1 MEKRLLREVL
11 SEVAQAKDLFQLFLS
26 PGSSPR
32 RVWQTLRVL
41 ETMGDSRLFEKVAR
55 RHGLDPTYLL
65 HRVQGLL
72 RQLEDIRANNPY
84 ALLGVEYT
92 APPSEVHRRWRDLM
106 KEWHPDRKGEDP
118 EAQEYSRRINEAY
131 ELLKDRD
138 RRREYDKKHAPF
150 LHILKEMGG
159 EEPSL
164 PAPSREAP
172 FKWGTWGL
180 AGGLLIVLALFFIF
194 FMGKTPPP
202 STVKVALAPSPL
214 SSRLGRGTASSV
226 GEVAQRKPDE
236 GETYSPSLGVQK
248 GSTPARAVAKAPGK
262 PLPSSPSPVQR
273 KVLPSLAKAELH
285 EKRETSTME
294 DVVRTASLSHSKK
307 RGVRDRG
314 KTSRLGRTQKSG
326 APRAGLAKRTTKKPE
341 KRKGTDL
348 SLSAS
353 LAPCSR
359 KESSTPGVK
368 EGSTRRPETKGG
380 MELSKAPFPSFQKVE
395 PKKGKVNPSF
405 ERGNV
410 SPPLQI
416 VERFV
421 EAYCKGDVLAFFSL
435 FSRDAMEQGKPI
447 KTYLPRYRY
456 FFRTF
461 QVVSYRIM
469 EKRVE
474 NQKGGVEVKGRYLL
488 GLVPR
493 SGGTLHWVRGRVS
506 WLLAP
511 DERNQWL
518 IKRLNYTLE

>member
-11 SEVAQAKDLFQLFLS
+11 SEVAQGRDLFRLFLS

-41 ETMGDSRLFEKVAR
+41 EAMGDSRLFEKMAR

-92 APPSEVHRRWRDLM
+92 APPSEIHQRWRDLM
-106 KEWHPDRKGEDP
+106 KEWHPDRKVEDP

-202 STVKVALAPSPL
+202 STKVVLAPSPP
-214 SSRLGRGTASSV
+214 SSRLGRGTAPSV

-236 GETYSPSLGVQK
+236 GKSHSPSLGVQK
-248 GSTPARAVAKAPGK
+248 GSTPAGAVAKAPVK
-262 PLPSSPSPVQR
+262 PLPPSPSVQR
-273 KVLPSLAKAELH
+273 KVIPALAKAEFQK
-285 EKRETSTME
+285 KREASTTE
-294 DVVRTASLSHSKK
+294 DVVRTASLSHFKK
-307 RGVRDRG
+307 RGVRDGG
-314 KTSRLGRTQKSG
+314 KTSRLGGTQKSG
-326 APRAGLAKRTTKKPE
+326 APRAGLAGRTIQRPG
-341 KRKGTDL
+341 KRKGANL
-348 SLSAS
+348 SLSTS
-353 LAPCSR
+353 LALYSR
-359 KESSTPGVK
+359 KGSSIPGVK
-368 EGSTRRPETKGG
+368 EGSTRKPETEGG
-380 MELSKAPFPSFQKVE
+380 MEPSRA
-395 PKKGKVNPSF
+395 S
-405 ERGNV
+405 

-421 EAYCKGDVLAFFSL
+421 EAYRKGDVLSFFSL

-469 EKRVE
+469 GKKVE

-493 SGGTLHWVRGRVS
+493 SGGTLHWVRGRIS
-506 WLLAP
+506 WLLTP
-511 DERNQWL
+511 DERSQWL
-518 IKRLNYTLE
+518 IKRLDYTLE